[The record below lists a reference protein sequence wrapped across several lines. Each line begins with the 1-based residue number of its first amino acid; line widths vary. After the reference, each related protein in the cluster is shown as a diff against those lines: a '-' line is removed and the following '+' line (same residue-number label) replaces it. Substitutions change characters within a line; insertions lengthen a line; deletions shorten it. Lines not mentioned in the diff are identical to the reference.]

1 MPLEKAMASHS
12 GTLAWKI
19 PWMEE
24 PGGLQSMESRRVGHN
39 WVTEQQQIVLC
50 NILHGSSGCLN
61 VGISSGLR
69 VYDHLKTDKGRKL
82 FSG

>member
-1 MPLEKAMASHS
+1 M
-12 GTLAWKI
+12 
-19 PWMEE
+19 
-24 PGGLQSMESRRVGHN
+24 LQSMGSQRVGHN

-69 VYDHLKTDKGRKL
+69 VYDHLKTDKGRNFFLADTLTRLSVRGKP
-82 FSG
+82 